1 MQRHGSLAMVSPCC
15 SSSRQITHSPASL
28 ANTSSEVAGTCTRA
42 HTHTYTRRAE
52 RISVCTKDSNNF
64 RLQQHIKH
72 SRQQL
77 GGQVGALHRV
87 DKVVVSACTNENAL
101 AGVEMNLEP

>member
-28 ANTSSEVAGTCTRA
+28 ANTSSEVAGTRARA
-42 HTHTYTRRAE
+42 HTTHTHTHTHRAE
-52 RISVCTKDSNNF
+52 HISVCTKDSNDF
-64 RLQQHIKH
+64 RLEQHIKH

-87 DKVVVSACTNENAL
+87 DIVVVSAGTNGNAL
-101 AGVEMNLEP
+101 AGVLR